1 MDALKENKK
10 KRYYAFTFMIIA
22 EVLAV
27 VLFISGCI
35 LRETVVKDMPQYDDV
50 QTVALP
56 MLVLKDRDRIRIQKE
71 MAAKNEARRKAR
83 EAAEKKAAAE
93 EAKKKAAKEEEAKKR
108 AAIDEHYFDNTL
120 FIGDSKTEEL
130 SEWGR
135 LGKAKYFC
143 GVSYSVFNIFSQK
156 VKNRDFKNVTLEKAL
171 AKHQY
176 DQIYIMLGYNE
187 AGYPYESLMKQYEEV
202 LDFVRDAQ
210 PEARIV
216 LHGVL
221 HASRSAAEAEPYYS
235 PKHLEKINKGI
246 RKFAKKKE
254 RVYYVDCNEAFCD
267 KDGYLR
273 DNVSNDGEHLDV
285 KNNKNLSKEI
295 LKRSVIE

>member
-1 MDALKENKK
+1 MSENRK

-27 VLFISGCI
+27 VLFVSGCI
-35 LRETVVKDMPQYDDV
+35 LRETVVKDMPQYSDV
-50 QTVALP
+50 KTIALP
-56 MLVLKDRDRIRIQKE
+56 MLVLKDRDRIRTLKE
-71 MAAKNEARRKAR
+71 MAAKNAAR
-83 EAAEKKAAAE
+83 EAERKKAAEA
-93 EAKKKAAKEEEAKKR
+93 EAKKKAAAKKAKEEEAAKR

-135 LGKAKYFC
+135 LGKARYFC

-171 AKHQY
+171 AERQY

-187 AGYPYESLMKQYEEV
+187 SGYPYESLIKQYEEV

-221 HASRSAAEAEPYYS
+221 HASRSAVKACEYYS

-246 RKFAKKKE
+246 RGFTKTKE
-254 RVYYVDCNEAFCD
+254 RVYYVDCNDAFCD
-267 KDGYLR
+267 KDGYLL

-285 KNNKNLSKEI
+285 ENNQKWAKEI
-295 LKRSVIE
+295 LKRAVIE